1 MVPGGPKYISRE
13 LRGFSFDFQKNFDF
27 SAKIENFW
35 PMHANVVPAKN
46 EILGMPKIA
55 QNGLAAKKCDFSKFE
70 ISIPQSNQGKRNIK
84 PMLVRP

>member
-13 LRGFSFDFQKNFDF
+13 LRGFSFDFQKK

-70 ISIPQSNQGKRNIK
+70 VSMP
-84 PMLVRP
+84 